1 LTAGVEAGALP
12 PVNERSTIQSFASW
26 TGTAFL
32 VVGIL
37 GFIPGVTDQFAE
49 LKVAGHRSTAQ
60 LFGVFDVSI
69 LHNLLHVVL
78 GIAGLWLARTWAGA
92 RIYLIGGGTLYL
104 ALWIYGL
111 AVGRD
116 SSANFIPVDSAD
128 NWLHFT
134 VGLGMLAAG
143 LVLGRQVPH
152 QKEAASTT

>member
-1 LTAGVEAGALP
+1 MTAGAEPGALA

-32 VVGIL
+32 VIGIL

-49 LKVAGHRSTAQ
+49 LKAAGHRSTAQ

-92 RIYLIGGGTLYL
+92 RVYLIGGGALYL

-128 NWLHFT
+128 NWLHFA

-143 LVLGRQVPH
+143 LVLGRQVPQ
-152 QKEAASTT
+152 QKEAASAT

>member
-1 LTAGVEAGALP
+1 LTAGAEAGALP
-12 PVNERSTIQSFASW
+12 PVNERSTIQSLASW
-26 TGTAFL
+26 TGTAF
-32 VVGIL
+32 VVFGIL
-37 GFIPGVTDQFAE
+37 GFIPGVTNDFAE
-49 LKVAGHRSTAQ
+49 LRAAGHRSAAQ

-69 LHNLLHVVL
+69 LLNLLHVVL

-92 RIYLIGGGTLYL
+92 RIYLIGGGAICL

-128 NWLHFT
+128 NWLHFA

-143 LVLGRQVPH
+143 IVLGRQVPH

>member
-1 LTAGVEAGALP
+1 VH
-12 PVNERSTIQSFASW
+12 ERSTIQSVASW

-32 VVGIL
+32 IIGIL

-49 LKVAGHRSTAQ
+49 LKAAGHRSTAQ

-78 GIAGLWLARTWAGA
+78 GIAGLWLARSWAGA
-92 RIYLIGGGTLYL
+92 RIYLVGGGALYL
-104 ALWIYGL
+104 AIWIYGL
-111 AVGRD
+111 AVDRA

-128 NWLHFT
+128 NWLHFA

-143 LVLGRQVPH
+143 IVLRRQVPH